1 MTQDN
6 ARNLSNLYTEYLEIY
21 RKSVLHLVKYR
32 FAVYALNFLEAGRN
46 PFPTLNFKKIR
57 IYI

>member
-46 PFPTLNFKKIR
+46 PFPTLNF
-57 IYI
+57 